1 MAGINPDWRDGFLFV
16 GNQLALDFVNT
27 RPIMNG
33 QPVELLSDWEALL
46 RWFRAAG
53 LVSKKDMKALGRQW
67 EKQLEAGACLEKLR
81 VFRESLRATVLR
93 LEAGAEPASKTI
105 TELNRLLRAHPL
117 LSEVRRTERGLAKQ
131 RFFEPRRPEDLFAPI
146 VDAAAEMLV
155 NLHPGRL
162 RRCESCILH
171 FYDTSKN
178 GTRRWCS
185 MQICG
190 NRSKVAAYAE
200 RKRRR
205 KRQ

>member
-1 MAGINPDWRDGFLFV
+1 
-16 GNQLALDFVNT
+16 
-27 RPIMNG
+27 
-33 QPVELLSDWEALL
+33 
-46 RWFRAAG
+46 
-53 LVSKKDMKALGRQW
+53 
-67 EKQLEAGACLEKLR
+67 
-81 VFRESLRATVLR
+81 
-93 LEAGAEPASKTI
+93 
-105 TELNRLLRAHPL
+105 
-117 LSEVRRTERGLAKQ
+117 
-131 RFFEPRRPEDLFAPI
+131 FFEPRRPEDLFAPI

-190 NRSKVAAYAE
+190 NRSKVAAYAK

-205 KRQ
+205 RSE